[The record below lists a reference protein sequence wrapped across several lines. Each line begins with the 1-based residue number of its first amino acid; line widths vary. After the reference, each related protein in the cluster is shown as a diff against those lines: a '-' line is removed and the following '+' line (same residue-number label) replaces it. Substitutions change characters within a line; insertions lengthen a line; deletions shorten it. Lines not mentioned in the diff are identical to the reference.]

1 MATERPLERQ
11 PAPTFSL
18 PTHSSDKAVSLSDL
32 EGKVVVLYF
41 YPADD
46 TPGCTTES
54 CAFRDLSADY
64 AAAGAVIL
72 GISPD
77 DVASH
82 RKFAEKYHL
91 PFPLLADTD
100 HAVAEAYGAWKEK
113 NNYGRKYM
121 GIERTTFVIGKDGN
135 IAKVFPRVRVDGH
148 GDKVLEYVKGLT

>member
-1 MATERPLERQ
+1 MATRPAEGQ
-11 PAPTFSL
+11 PAPPFSL
-18 PTHSSDKAVSLSDL
+18 PTQTGDTPVSLSDFA
-32 EGKVVVLYF
+32 GRIVVLYF

-54 CAFRDLSADY
+54 CAFRDLSAEFD
-64 AAAGAVIL
+64 AAGAVIL

-82 RKFAEKYHL
+82 GAFATKYRL

-100 HAVAEAYGAWKEK
+100 HAVAETYGAWKEK

-121 GIERTTFVIGKDGN
+121 GIERTTFVIGKDGT
-135 IAKVFPRVRVDGH
+135 IARVFGRVRVDGH
-148 GDKVLEYVKGLT
+148 GDAVLNFVKGMA

>member
-1 MATERPLERQ
+1 MATERPAEGQ
-11 PAPTFSL
+11 PAPVFSL
-18 PTHSSDKAVSLSDL
+18 STHTSDTPVSLSDFA
-32 EGKVVVLYF
+32 GRIVVLYF

-54 CAFRDLSADY
+54 CAFRDLSAEYD
-64 AAAGAVIL
+64 AAGAVIL

-82 RKFAEKYHL
+82 RAFAEKYKL
-91 PFPLLADTD
+91 PFPLLADPD
-100 HAVAEAYGAWKEK
+100 HAVAESYGAWKEK

-135 IAKVFPRVRVDGH
+135 IAKVFGRVRVDGH
-148 GDKVLEYVKGLT
+148 GDAVLNFVKGIV

>member
-1 MATERPLERQ
+1 MATRPTEGE
-11 PAPTFSL
+11 PAPAFSL
-18 PTHSSDKAVSLSDL
+18 PSQTSETPASLSDFA
-32 EGKVVVLYF
+32 GKIVVLYF

-54 CAFRDLSADY
+54 CEFRDLAAEY
-64 AAAGAVIL
+64 AASGAVIL

-82 RKFAEKYHL
+82 SKFATKYQL

-100 HAVAEAYGAWKEK
+100 HAVAESYGVWKEK

-121 GIERTTFVIGKDGN
+121 GIERTTFVIGKDGK
-135 IAKVFPRVRVDGH
+135 IAKVFGRVRVDGH
-148 GDKVLEYVKGLT
+148 GDAVLNFVKGLA

>member
-1 MATERPLERQ
+1 MATRPSEGE
-11 PAPTFSL
+11 PAPSFSL
-18 PTHSSDKAVSLSDL
+18 LTQTSDKPVSLSDFA
-32 EGKVVVLYF
+32 GKIVVLYF

-77 DVASH
+77 DVSSH
-82 RKFAEKYHL
+82 NKFATKYQL

-135 IAKVFPRVRVDGH
+135 IAKVFGRVRVDGH
-148 GDKVLEYVKGLT
+148 GDAVLNFVKGIA